1 MRARVAFG
9 GLHTWA
15 VAMNRHGI
23 PFSRA
28 LLPALLAAGLSLGT
42 MAHAQSRDAVRND
55 VEAARATGAAG
66 LALELASRHRAAFS
80 DLEYARLRHAALAQR
95 LRWAQD
101 EMRESIAPTRT
112 RDLDTALG
120 EGWRLLD
127 SLPASGEFAPLRL
140 QVTYDMV
147 FGLALRGRASSAT
160 QLFESLNK
168 PLDAYPPYVLVSAGD
183 AYEYQERL
191 DAAIAAY
198 ETALRIAGPGDVD
211 EVAVRERLFYAY
223 LDRGRPEQAGENL
236 ARIERASPALVE
248 LAPNPE
254 TPNTDYE
261 RAKRM
266 QAQYLLYTGRTSQGI
281 IAVDALR
288 HDAPFSTGLRNAAAD
303 ARMSDGHPEAARQAY
318 QIATREQPNDTEA
331 LIGLARSSLTLRDL
345 RTAREISTAL
355 SQRLPE
361 SSAVRNLRRDVDV
374 YESPLLV
381 MEGAAS
387 RGPSDGGIVAGRE
400 WSLDTKLYTAPIAN
414 DWRVFVHQFTGKA
427 NIEDQ
432 HRSRIRNGV
441 GVDYRRDRIEAAGE
455 VHHSTGMGGRT
466 GVSGNVHV
474 YPADTWRLTAEFD
487 TDSNDL
493 PWRAYWNGVHGWNAS
508 LGVRYQPSARRYLD
522 ATYKRDD
529 YSDGNVRQ
537 SAGLTWFETLY
548 ESPRHA
554 VSGWASVNASR
565 NSLTDVSYFSPRHDL
580 TGQLTAMYEWRPWRD
595 GQKAFRQ
602 RVYGTVG
609 TYRQAGFSTEPLW
622 EIRLEQVWDLPRHT
636 TITYG
641 IGYGRRSYDGQP
653 ENRATA
659 YFSLN
664 VPF

>member
-1 MRARVAFG
+1 
-9 GLHTWA
+9 
-15 VAMNRHGI
+15 MNRSA
-23 PFSRA
+23 PPMLSA
-28 LLPALLAAGLSLGT
+28 LAQAILLASLSMSAT
-42 MAHAQSRDAVRND
+42 AFAQAQTPDSVRREVDAARDA
-55 VEAARATGAAG
+55 GAAS
-66 LALELASRHRAAFS
+66 LALDLASRNRDAFS
-80 DLEYARLRHAALAQR
+80 ELEFARLRHAALAQR
-95 LRWAQD
+95 LRFAQD
-101 EMRESIAPTRT
+101 EMRESIAPSRT
-112 RDLDTALG
+112 RDLDAALN

-127 SLPASGEFAPLRL
+127 TLPASGDFAPLRM
-140 QVTYDMV
+140 QVTYDMI
-147 FGLALRGRASSAT
+147 FGLALRGRAASAT
-160 QLFESLNK
+160 QLFDSVNK
-168 PLDAYPPYVLVSAGD
+168 PLDGYPPYVLVAAGD
-183 AYEYQERL
+183 AYEFQEKL
-191 DAAIAAY
+191 DSAIAAY
-198 ETALRIAGPGDVD
+198 ETALRIGGPGDVD

-223 LDRGRPEQAGENL
+223 LDRGRPEEAGDML
-236 ARIERASPALVE
+236 ALVEKASPALVD

-254 TPNTDYE
+254 TPNADYE

-303 ARMSDGHPEAARQAY
+303 ARMSDGRAEQARESFR
-318 QIATREQPNDTEA
+318 IAVQEQPNDTEA

-374 YESPLLV
+374 YGSPLLV

-387 RGPSDGGIVAGRE
+387 RGPSDGSIVAGRE

-414 DWRVFVHQFTGKA
+414 DYRVFVHQFTGQA

-432 HRSRIRNGV
+432 DRSRIRNGV
-441 GVDYRRDRIEAAGE
+441 GVDYRRDRVEASGE
-455 VHHSTGMGGRT
+455 VHRSTGMGGRT
-466 GVSGNVHV
+466 GVSGNLYF
-474 YPADTWRLTAEFD
+474 YPADTWRLNLQAD

-493 PWRAYWNGVHGWNAS
+493 PWRAYWNGVHGWSAS
-508 LGVRYQPSARRYLD
+508 AGVRWQPNARRYLD

-529 YSDGNVRQ
+529 YSDGNVRH
-537 SAGLTWFETLY
+537 SGGLTWFETLY
-548 ESPRHA
+548 ESPRHG
-554 VSGWASVNASR
+554 VSGWASVNTSR
-565 NSLTDVSYFSPRHDL
+565 NRLTDVPYFSPSHDV
-580 TGQLTAMYEWRPWRD
+580 TAQITAMYEWRPWRD

-609 TYRQAGFSTEPLW
+609 GYRQAGFGTEPLW
-622 EIRLEQVWDLPRHT
+622 EVRLEQVWDLPRQT
-636 TITYG
+636 SVTYG
-641 IGYGRRSYDGQP
+641 IGYGRHSYDGQA

-664 VPF
+664 IPF

>member
-1 MRARVAFG
+1 M
-9 GLHTWA
+9 
-15 VAMNRHGI
+15 
-23 PFSRA
+23 
-28 LLPALLAAGLSLGT
+28 LPTLLAAGLCLGHA
-42 MAHAQSRDAVRND
+42 AHAQPSSRDAVRNEVD
-55 VEAARATGAAG
+55 AARAAGAAG
-66 LALELASRHRAAFS
+66 LALDIASRQRSAFS
-80 DLEYARLRHAALAQR
+80 ELEFARLRHAALAQR

-101 EMRESIAPTRT
+101 EMRESIARTRT
-112 RDLDTALG
+112 RDLDAALG
-120 EGWRLLD
+120 EGWQLLD
-127 SLPASGEFAPLRL
+127 SLPATGDFAPLRM
-140 QVTYDMV
+140 QVTYDMI

-160 QLFESLNK
+160 QLFESLGK
-168 PLDAYPPYVLVSAGD
+168 QMDAYPPYVLVAAGD
-183 AYEYQERL
+183 AYEFQERL
-191 DAAIAAY
+191 DSAIAAY
-198 ETALRIAGPGDVD
+198 ETALRISGPGDVD
-211 EVAVRERLFYAY
+211 EVGVREKLFYAY
-223 LDRGRPEQAGENL
+223 LDRGRPEEAGENL
-236 ARIERASPALVE
+236 ERIERASPALVE

-254 TPNTDYE
+254 TPNADFE
-261 RAKRM
+261 RANRM
-266 QAQYLLYTGRTSQGI
+266 KAQYLLYTGRTSQGI

-303 ARMSDGHPEAARQAY
+303 ARMSDGHPEQAREAFR
-318 QIATREQPNDTEA
+318 IATQEQPNDTEA
-331 LIGLARSSLTLRDL
+331 LIGLARSSLTLRDI
-345 RTAREISTAL
+345 RTAKEISTAL
-355 SQRLPE
+355 SERLPE

-387 RGPSDGGIVAGRE
+387 RGPSDGSIVAGKE
-400 WSLDTKLYTAPIAN
+400 WSLDTKLYSAPIAN
-414 DWRVFVHQFTGKA
+414 DFRVFAHQFTGQA

-432 HRSRIRNGV
+432 NRSRIRNGV
-441 GVDYRRDRIEAAGE
+441 GVDYRRDRVEASAE
-455 VHHSTGMGGRT
+455 IHRSTGMGART
-466 GVSGNVHV
+466 GVSGDIHF
-474 YPADTWRLTAEFD
+474 YPADTWRLTAGFD

-493 PWRAYWNGVHGWNAS
+493 PWRAYWNGVHGWTGTV
-508 LGVRYQPSARRYLD
+508 GVRYQPNARRYLD

-554 VSGWASVNASR
+554 VSGWASVTTSR
-565 NSLTDVSYFSPRHDL
+565 NSLTDVPYFSPSHDA
-580 TGQLTAMYEWRPWRD
+580 TAQLTAMYEWRPWRD

-609 TYRQAGFSTEPLW
+609 GYRQAGFSTEPLW

-653 ENRATA
+653 ENRASA